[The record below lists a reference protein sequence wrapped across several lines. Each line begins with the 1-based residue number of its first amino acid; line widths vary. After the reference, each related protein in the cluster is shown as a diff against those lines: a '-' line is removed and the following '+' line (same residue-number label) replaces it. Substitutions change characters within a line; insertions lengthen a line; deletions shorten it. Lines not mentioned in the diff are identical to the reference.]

1 VLSSPAE
8 LTAIE
13 DAYRMA
19 YGLEIPH
26 VTLDAEQGKAFL
38 AALATE

>member
-1 VLSSPAE
+1 
-8 LTAIE
+8 
-13 DAYRMA
+13 MA

-26 VTLDAEQGKAFL
+26 VTFEAEQGKAFL